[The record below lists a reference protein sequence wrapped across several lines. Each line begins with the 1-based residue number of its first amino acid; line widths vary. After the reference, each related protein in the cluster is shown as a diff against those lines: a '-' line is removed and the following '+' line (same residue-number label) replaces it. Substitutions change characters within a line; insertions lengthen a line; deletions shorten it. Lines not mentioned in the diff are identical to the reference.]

1 MLDLHS
7 CSIDGK
13 LCEPELREW
22 LLSSAD
28 ISLKRVDGLLEL
40 LDDNDVDTVKDL
52 ARLATMT
59 CFDTILKP
67 VTASKVREAL
77 ASREG
82 STALPVRDLPAERG
96 TRLDEGA
103 SPPATPT
110 REPARGRATQAGHP
124 AQWFRGRGTASRAL
138 CTAGRG

>member
-40 LDDNDVDTVKDL
+40 LDDAAAA
-52 ARLATMT
+52 ARQR
-59 CFDTILKP
+59 
-67 VTASKVREAL
+67 V
-77 ASREG
+77 
-82 STALPVRDLPAERG
+82 
-96 TRLDEGA
+96 
-103 SPPATPT
+103 
-110 REPARGRATQAGHP
+110 
-124 AQWFRGRGTASRAL
+124 
-138 CTAGRG
+138 